1 MNPKFKKLVM
11 ISCASE
17 HEESLELFVASINGI
32 FRIAPVELD
41 KADDGQCGL
50 LLSNDSII
58 PDTVPLKR
66 ELTDAP
72 SHPTRRTS
80 VAKSGRTTTTNTEND
95 TGKVRL
101 GGDHDE
107 NGSFAD
113 GEQQQH
119 HHQHHHHSTKQTNGW
134 RKGSSADDQD
144 DDEEEEEEEDDEEEE
159 DIYLDEEEIIRQLS
173 QQLIDLENEKKMLKT
188 QNEEFQKKAVLL
200 MTREK
205 ALQGQANPATGG
217 NLVRSIQEG
226 MGVASAGGEGGGI
239 PASADPNAPATAG
252 GEGNRPPVEQN
263 LEKEKQYQDVLV
275 LIIEERKKLNKQLKE
290 FDQLALDLQTR
301 LDDKEFKAKSIASS
315 FKQFKK

>member
-113 GEQQQH
+113 GEHQH
-119 HHQHHHHSTKQTNGW
+119 HHHHHHSTKQTNGW

-144 DDEEEEEEEDDEEEE
+144 DDEEEEEEDDEEEE

-173 QQLIDLENEKKMLKT
+173 QQLIDLENEKKMLKI

-226 MGVASAGGEGGGI
+226 MGVASAGGEAGI